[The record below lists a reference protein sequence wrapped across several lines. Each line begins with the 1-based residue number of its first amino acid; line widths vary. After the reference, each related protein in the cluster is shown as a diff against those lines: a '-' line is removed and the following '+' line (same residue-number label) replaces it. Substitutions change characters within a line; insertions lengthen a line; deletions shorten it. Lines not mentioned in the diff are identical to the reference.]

1 MKLNV
6 KKIVLSLAIML
17 SVFSFS
23 LTAKASYSANVL
35 TYWQHVTQITG
46 TYPNTQISEYDTN
59 QTYETIVYPNGYT
72 YTETTKDITT
82 IGDKLLGTQ
91 IVEHYR
97 DYSVY

>member
-6 KKIVLSLAIML
+6 KKIALSLAIML

-23 LTAKASYSANVL
+23 LTVKASYTADVL
-35 TYWQHVTQITG
+35 TYWEHVTQSTG
-46 TYPNTQISEYDTN
+46 TSYVQQYDRN

-72 YTETTKDITT
+72 YRETTSDITT
-82 IGDKLLGTQ
+82 VTQILLG
-91 IVEHYR
+91 IHVVAHYR